1 MYIKN
6 QYDNVRI
13 VRTGAGLDAC
23 EELQYRSGDDWVTS
37 ATFSETD
44 GFMYTNKSRALSAL
58 LRRYPDAP
66 KPCVYRAR
74 VRATAFYKNRD
85 ESYDFAT
92 EDEAR
97 AFIQSNRNFCYSK
110 VTL

>member
-1 MYIKN
+1 MYIKE
-6 QYDNVRI
+6 QYENVRI
-13 VRTGAGLDAC
+13 VRNGAGLDAY
-23 EELQYRSGDDWVTS
+23 EELQYRDGDDWVTS
-37 ATFSETD
+37 ATFSEAD
-44 GFMYTNKSRALSAL
+44 DFMYTNKSRALSAL